1 MVERVK
7 PYRLSVNYWGTGMK
21 RRSWIALLLA
31 LLAAAPA
38 AAQDVAFRGWGV
50 RAGVSDDPDQFVA
63 GVQANFGEIIPDL
76 RLQPNF
82 EVGLGDDHT
91 IFSVGVPVHYRF
103 PVDGLTLY
111 GGAGLVLAWVDRDL
125 PRDGRNGENDDTEFV
140 IGPLAVGGVEW
151 PIGASELSTE
161 LNVSGGDLP
170 TLKLM
175 LGWMF

>member
-1 MVERVK
+1 
-7 PYRLSVNYWGTGMK
+7 MK
-21 RRSWIALLLA
+21 RHGCRGCRGWALLLA

-38 AAQDVAFRGWGV
+38 AAQDVAFKGWGV

-63 GVQANFGEIIPDL
+63 GVQANFGEIVPNL

-82 EVGLGDDHT
+82 DAGLGDDHT
-91 IFSVGVPVHYRF
+91 IFSLGVPVHYRL
-103 PVDGLTLY
+103 PVNGFTVY
-111 GGAGLVLAWVDRDL
+111 GGGGLVLAWVDRDL
-125 PRDGRNGENDDTEFV
+125 PRDGRSERGEDDDTEFV
-140 IGPLAVGGVEW
+140 IGPLAVGGIEW
-151 PIGASELSTE
+151 PIGESELSTE